1 MWGHLANVYR
11 FGIKE
16 LWSLWRDRAML
27 VLIVFS
33 FTGTIYAR
41 ATAVPDVLH
50 NATVAIVDED
60 GSPLA
65 ARIAAAFHPP
75 YFRTAT
81 RVSPGQAERG
91 LDDGSYTFVVDIPP
105 DFQRDVLNGRAP
117 KVQLNVDATQMQQAF
132 AGNVAIQTLIVT
144 EANEF
149 VQRYRSVFSP
159 PVDLVLRVRFNPT
172 LTESWFNSV
181 MELVNEVTILSII
194 LTGAA
199 LIREREHGTVEHLLV
214 MPVTPTEIML
224 GKVWSMALVVLAVS
238 ALSLK
243 TVVEGFL
250 HVGVNGSIPLF
261 LAGTLLHLFAMTSMA
276 IFMATLVRNMP
287 QFGLLS
293 ILTLLPMIVLSG
305 GVTPRESMPRLV
317 QHMMEIAPTTHYVE
331 IAQAILF
338 RGAGLDVVW
347 VRFLVLFA
355 IGTVLFTLAL
365 KRFRRTIAQMA

>member
-1 MWGHLANVYR
+1 MWDQLANVYR

-50 NATVAIVDED
+50 NAPVAVVDED

-65 ARIAAAFHPP
+65 ARIASAFHPP
-75 YFRTAT
+75 YFRNAI
-81 RVSPGQAERG
+81 RVSGQQAERG

-105 DFQRDVLNGRAP
+105 NFQRDVLDGRVPA
-117 KVQLNVDATQMQQAF
+117 VQLNVDATQMQQAF

-181 MELVNEVTILSII
+181 MELVNQVTILSII

-214 MPVTPTEIML
+214 MPV
-224 GKVWSMALVVLAVS
+224 
-238 ALSLK
+238 
-243 TVVEGFL
+243 
-250 HVGVNGSIPLF
+250 
-261 LAGTLLHLFAMTSMA
+261 TLLHLFAMTSMA

-305 GVTPRESMPRLV
+305 GVTPRESMPRFV
-317 QHMMEIAPTTHYVE
+317 QHMMEVAPTTHYVE

-365 KRFRRTIAQMA
+365 KRFRKTIAQMA

>member
-1 MWGHLANVYR
+1 
-11 FGIKE
+11 
-16 LWSLWRDRAML
+16 
-27 VLIVFS
+27 
-33 FTGTIYAR
+33 
-41 ATAVPDVLH
+41 
-50 NATVAIVDED
+50 
-60 GSPLA
+60 
-65 ARIAAAFHPP
+65 
-75 YFRTAT
+75 
-81 RVSPGQAERG
+81 
-91 LDDGSYTFVVDIPP
+91 
-105 DFQRDVLNGRAP
+105 
-117 KVQLNVDATQMQQAF
+117 MQQAF

-181 MELVNEVTILSII
+181 MELVNQVTILSII

-261 LAGTLLHLFAMTSMA
+261 LVGTLLHLFAMTSMA

-305 GVTPRESMPRLV
+305 GVTPRESMPRFV
-317 QHMMEIAPTTHYVE
+317 QHMMEVAPTTHYVE

-365 KRFRRTIAQMA
+365 KRFRKTIAQMA